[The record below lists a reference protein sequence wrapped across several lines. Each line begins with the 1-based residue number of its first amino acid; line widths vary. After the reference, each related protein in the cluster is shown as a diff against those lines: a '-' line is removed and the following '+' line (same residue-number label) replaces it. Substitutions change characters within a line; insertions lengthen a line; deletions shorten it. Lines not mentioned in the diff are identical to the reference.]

1 MNLVLILMTKDG
13 FRVAPVPCYEDLFD
27 GYATDMTRY
36 VNVEN
41 LKHVFGSCEALTE
54 TDAREV
60 ARMISK
66 AYKELPDGIR
76 TLTTYRKYT
85 FEDLMNGKASKNN

>member
-1 MNLVLILMTKDG
+1 MKLVLILMTKDG

-27 GYATDMTRY
+27 GYADDMNRY

-41 LKHVFGSCEALTE
+41 FTKVFQNSELMTE

-60 ARMISK
+60 ARMMAK
-66 AYKELPDGIR
+66 AYKELPEGIR

-85 FEDLMNGKASKNN
+85 FEDLLNGKASKN